1 MTRLVVYGPVEHRN
15 SGRGVPAGL
24 LMLGGLAA
32 AFLVRDV
39 AIPAL
44 ARYIRSHNSNRL
56 PSLAE
61 MVHDAQ
67 QALSEDAELAAQ
79 SIDVVPVARG
89 MVGLRGWVDSRRLR
103 ARAHRIV
110 CDALGRD
117 AVIDSLM
124 VRGEDDAEPVLLD
137 ITA

>member
-1 MTRLVVYGPVEHRN
+1 MTRLVVYGPVERRRP
-15 SGRGVPAGL
+15 GRGVPIGL
-24 LMLGGLAA
+24 WMLGGLAA
-32 AFLVRDV
+32 GFVVRDL

-44 ARYIRSHNSNRL
+44 ARFIRSQSSRRL

-61 MVHDAQ
+61 LVHDAQ
-67 QALSEDAELAAQ
+67 QALSEDADLATQ

-110 CDALGRD
+110 CDTLGSD

>member
-1 MTRLVVYGPVEHRN
+1 MTRLVVYGPVERRS
-15 SGRGVPAGL
+15 SGRRAPVGL
-24 LMLGGLAA
+24 WLIAGLAA
-32 AFLVRDV
+32 GVALRDF
-39 AIPAL
+39 AAPAL
-44 ARYIRSHNSNRL
+44 ARFIRSRSNRRL

-61 MVHDAQ
+61 LVHDAQ
-67 QALSEDAELAAQ
+67 QALSEDADLATQ

-110 CDALGRD
+110 CDVLGSD